1 MVVVMVV
8 MVVVVVV
15 MVIILMVMVMMMM
28 MIANGKTDYSGLNG
42 SRQFPECNLLLS
54 FPCKQF

>member
-1 MVVVMVV
+1 MVV